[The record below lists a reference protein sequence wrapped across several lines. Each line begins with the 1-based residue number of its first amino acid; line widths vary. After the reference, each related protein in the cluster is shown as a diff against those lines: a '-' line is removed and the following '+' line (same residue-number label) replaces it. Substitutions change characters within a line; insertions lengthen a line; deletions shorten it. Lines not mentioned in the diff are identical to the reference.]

1 MWLTFVT
8 GVQLNAE
15 PSLGHAGETF
25 LLLSLGKLLGI
36 GVACI
41 PTDKNMLF
49 FFSFF
54 LLVTEI
60 KKK

>member
-1 MWLTFVT
+1 M
-8 GVQLNAE
+8 QLNAE

-41 PTDKNMLF
+41 PTDKNMLY
-49 FFSFF
+49 FFSSGNRNQEKMMSVVFNAP
-54 LLVTEI
+54 VC
-60 KKK
+60 